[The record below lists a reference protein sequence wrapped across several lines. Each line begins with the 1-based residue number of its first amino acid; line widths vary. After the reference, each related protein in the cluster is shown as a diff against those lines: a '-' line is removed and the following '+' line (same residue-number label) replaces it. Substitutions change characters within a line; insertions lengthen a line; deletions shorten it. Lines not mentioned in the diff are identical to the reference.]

1 MKVRSFLGHLV
12 GSAIGLIFS
21 IAIWIA
27 LNITAAITGINFIQD
42 IAGFV
47 NSNLYLFV
55 IAAVLGFIARAF
67 DLLIFPLSLIA
78 PFFHALN
85 SIFILV
91 ILFRSLAFI
100 NIFFESSFIDSFL
113 ESPLKFF
120 IYLFVSSLSLFVG
133 LVSKVFPQDSAKSS
147 KSNEESFSR
156 TVRSLR
162 KELAKVLDSLSS
174 WLKS

>member
-27 LNITAAITGINFIQD
+27 LNITAAITGIIQD